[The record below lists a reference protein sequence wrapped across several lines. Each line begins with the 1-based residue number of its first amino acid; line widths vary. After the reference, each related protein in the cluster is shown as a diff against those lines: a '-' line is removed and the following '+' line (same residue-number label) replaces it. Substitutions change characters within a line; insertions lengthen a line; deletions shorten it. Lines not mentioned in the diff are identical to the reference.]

1 MLTERPTRC
10 IPMKIIWITLGC
22 LCLILG
28 TIGIVFPIL
37 PTVPFYMLTGFCFA
51 RSSPKLLNWFYQT
64 KLYHNYLETFIQK
77 RTGTWKTKC
86 TIVGS
91 VTILMCIGAFFMRN
105 MILAMILLGLVW
117 IAHVVYFFFI
127 LKTEPTN
134 HTL

>member
-28 TIGIVFPIL
+28 TIGIVLPVL

-64 KLYHNYLETFIQK
+64 QAISQLFGNIYP
-77 RTGTWKTKC
+77 KTNEH
-86 TIVGS
+86 
-91 VTILMCIGAFFMRN
+91 MENN
-105 MILAMILLGLVW
+105 ML
-117 IAHVVYFFFI
+117 
-127 LKTEPTN
+127 N
-134 HTL
+134 CR